1 MLFDFQSLCREYKM
15 NIRGVMHIGAHYGK
29 EYFEYKEA
37 GIEEHIFFEP
47 LQKNFK
53 VLQENMSG
61 IEKVVLVNKAVGNTK
76 SEVSMYVES
85 ANKGQSSSVL
95 LPQKH
100 LEQYPHIQFFETE
113 MVEMIRLD
121 DFLDSSQREKYNL
134 INIDV
139 QGYELEV
146 FKGATKLLEGI
157 DYIISEVNRAELYSQ
172 CALIGDVDEFLG
184 RYEFTRVAT
193 NWGGITWGDALY
205 IKGAGENDRPGPI
218 KK

>member
-1 MLFDFQSLCREYKM
+1 MLFDFHSLFKEYKM
-15 NIRGVMHIGAHYGK
+15 NIRGVMHVGAHYGQ
-29 EYFEYKEA
+29 EYFGYKEE

-61 IEKVVLVNKAVGNTK
+61 VEKVVLVNKAVGNIK

-85 ANKGQSSSVL
+85 ANNGQSSSVL

-113 MVEMIRLD
+113 TVDMIRLD

-146 FKGATKLLEGI
+146 FKGATNLLEGI
-157 DYIISEVNRAELYSQ
+157 DYIISEVNRDELYAQ
-172 CALIGDVDEFLG
+172 CALVGEVDEFLG
-184 RYEFTRVAT
+184 RYGFTRVST
-193 NWGGITWGDALY
+193 NWEGRTWGDALY
-205 IKGAGENDRPGPI
+205 IKE
-218 KK
+218 